1 MQATMIESA
10 AKACQG
16 KRKSIFADCTDT
28 PIKLTSKT
36 LELRSLMFG
45 IRKRRPPPF
54 GGIHVDDDKDIQ
66 ELKPEVES
74 RNDLW
79 SEARLL
85 LRDLIF
91 ALMIAALVVVF
102 IVQPVKVEGTSM
114 LPRLHDGERIF
125 VNKLIYY
132 DEYRW
137 APKIERGDIVVFWF
151 PDDPSKSYI
160 KRVIGLPGDV
170 IEVREGIVRVN
181 GRDVE
186 EGYLDPR
193 LNLSHRSQSPTDV
206 RANYYFVMGDNR
218 DNSSDSRSWGLVPK
232 KYIYGKALFR
242 YWPITA
248 ASVIHHENLNPAPGQ
263 LPPGYGP
270 ADDQEN
276 PLGESSPQPSIPGSP
291 PQP

>member
-1 MQATMIESA
+1 
-10 AKACQG
+10 
-16 KRKSIFADCTDT
+16 
-28 PIKLTSKT
+28 
-36 LELRSLMFG
+36 MFW

-54 GGIHVDDDKDIQ
+54 GGVHVDDDKDIQ
-66 ELKPEVES
+66 EHKPEDVS

-132 DEYRW
+132 DDFRW

-160 KRVIGLPGDV
+160 KRVIGLPGETV
-170 IEVREGIVRVN
+170 QMRAGRVYVN
-181 GRDVE
+181 GKE
-186 EGYLDPR
+186 LQEPYLDPT
-193 LNLSHRSQSPTDV
+193 LNVADDDRPPTYV
-206 RANYYFVMGDNR
+206 KPHYYFVMGDNR
-218 DNSSDSRSWGLVPK
+218 DNSSDSRSWGLVPE

-242 YWPITA
+242 YWPL
-248 ASVIHHENLNPAPGQ
+248 SKV
-263 LPPGYGP
+263 
-270 ADDQEN
+270 
-276 PLGESSPQPSIPGSP
+276 SIIR
-291 PQP
+291 

>member
-1 MQATMIESA
+1 
-10 AKACQG
+10 
-16 KRKSIFADCTDT
+16 
-28 PIKLTSKT
+28 
-36 LELRSLMFG
+36 MFG

-54 GGIHVDDDKDIQ
+54 GGVHVDDDKDIHVH
-66 ELKPEVES
+66 KPEQAS

-102 IVQPVKVEGTSM
+102 VVQPVKVEGTSM

-137 APKIERGDIVVFWF
+137 APKLERGDIVVFWY

-160 KRVIGLPGDV
+160 KRVIGLPGDK
-170 IEVREGIVRVN
+170 IEVREGVVRVN
-181 GRDVE
+181 YQE
-186 EGYLDPR
+186 IKESYLDPR
-193 LNLSHRSQSPTDV
+193 LNLSHRSLAETYVKP
-206 RANYYFVMGDNR
+206 NYYFVMGDNR
-218 DNSSDSRSWGLVPK
+218 DNSSDSRIWGLVPK

-242 YWPITA
+242 YWPLNS
-248 ASVIHHENLNPAPGQ
+248 ASVIHHEDLA
-263 LPPGYGP
+263 P
-270 ADDQEN
+270 ADRRAT
-276 PLGESSPQPSIPGSP
+276 PSNTREFYDTPDDGNLQRP
-291 PQP
+291 